1 MCAEGARSLDKFLYQ
16 DNTIFQSIE
25 PDNLKNDV
33 LYNYTT
39 SIKKLAYTDG
49 MVCYYGFT
57 LEMCIYSL
65 VNGLCMANH
74 HTLFYTATNATTAM
88 FTLSQPK

>member
-1 MCAEGARSLDKFLYQ
+1 MCSLSILIWKTLRINTPYQ

-49 MVCYYGFT
+49 MVYYYGFT
-57 LEMCIYSL
+57 LEMCIYPH
-65 VNGLCMANH
+65 VNGLCMVNH
-74 HTLFYTATNATTAM
+74 HTLFYTATNAT
-88 FTLSQPK
+88 